1 MSSIEISNYKIVK
14 SKEEIEERTK
24 ILEFIKRSHEKLDAL
39 LDQTALESYVR
50 NASVLILLFVI
61 NKQVIENS
69 DVIGEYFFRDLLT
82 QIGEEL
88 NVQKLKTIGENIL
101 NLQSDIFEEADK
113 AKARRGYQCHA
124 ERLEDC
130 S

>member
-1 MSSIEISNYKIVK
+1 MQST
-14 SKEEIEERTK
+14 EEIEERAK

-50 NASVLILLFVI
+50 NAFVLILLFVI

-82 QIGEEL
+82 QIGDE
-88 NVQKLKTIGENIL
+88 GNIPKR
-101 NLQSDIFEEADK
+101 N
-113 AKARRGYQCHA
+113 
-124 ERLEDC
+124 
-130 S
+130 